1 MAKNGDIIAGKYEV
15 LREIGHG
22 GMSVV
27 YLAMDTHL
35 VNKQWAIKE
44 FRKDKNDSE
53 NMVAYQALKNEANIM
68 KKLDHPTLPRIV
80 DIVDEQDTLYVIMD
94 YIEGENLKEVLEKYG
109 VQSQENVIRWAKQ
122 LSEVLLYLHSQSPK
136 VIYRDMKPA
145 NIMLKPDGS
154 VRLIDF
160 GIAREYKE
168 GKKGD
173 TTVVGTREYAA
184 PEQIQGT
191 GQTDERTDI
200 YSLGITLHHL
210 VTGKSPAE
218 PPYEIRPIRQY
229 NRSLSSGLEW
239 LITKCTQLS
248 PKDRLQSC
256 AEVIYVL
263 NNLPKFEYDYWK
275 KIKSKINIFVTLAAL
290 TAVFGLASVGSFFG
304 ASAMKKNTVANYIQ
318 QGDYV
323 SAIETDEENPEPY
336 IKQVEKLRENAVTIY
351 GGNDET
357 HQAKQNEYKKS
368 DIISWFSN
376 ERLAKIL
383 KVSPQDYATIKYE
396 LGRLFWNGYFD
407 DSGQQMAAT
416 SEAMPYF
423 ESVITLA
430 QESDLKNAGLNDQ
443 KFNLAKAYF
452 LVSYFQIN
460 KSNLQNQD
468 DGQFTASDAAVAADV
483 YGINSSNNTIENP
496 YYSFWVTNK
505 NLLEMISGDT
515 DISDKVKLESL
526 KRIAYIVAEN
536 YSDFYKYTKDKSEKV
551 DGAEMTEFFSRFKAA
566 LANISQSEENDAA
579 KAETV
584 KTLNGFIPSIEALYD
599 VEIEVIA

>member
-229 NRSLSSGLEW
+229 NRS
-239 LITKCTQLS
+239 
-248 PKDRLQSC
+248 
-256 AEVIYVL
+256 
-263 NNLPKFEYDYWK
+263 
-275 KIKSKINIFVTLAAL
+275 
-290 TAVFGLASVGSFFG
+290 
-304 ASAMKKNTVANYIQ
+304 
-318 QGDYV
+318 
-323 SAIETDEENPEPY
+323 
-336 IKQVEKLRENAVTIY
+336 
-351 GGNDET
+351 
-357 HQAKQNEYKKS
+357 
-368 DIISWFSN
+368 
-376 ERLAKIL
+376 
-383 KVSPQDYATIKYE
+383 
-396 LGRLFWNGYFD
+396 
-407 DSGQQMAAT
+407 
-416 SEAMPYF
+416 
-423 ESVITLA
+423 
-430 QESDLKNAGLNDQ
+430 
-443 KFNLAKAYF
+443 
-452 LVSYFQIN
+452 
-460 KSNLQNQD
+460 
-468 DGQFTASDAAVAADV
+468 
-483 YGINSSNNTIENP
+483 
-496 YYSFWVTNK
+496 
-505 NLLEMISGDT
+505 
-515 DISDKVKLESL
+515 
-526 KRIAYIVAEN
+526 
-536 YSDFYKYTKDKSEKV
+536 
-551 DGAEMTEFFSRFKAA
+551 
-566 LANISQSEENDAA
+566 
-579 KAETV
+579 
-584 KTLNGFIPSIEALYD
+584 
-599 VEIEVIA
+599 